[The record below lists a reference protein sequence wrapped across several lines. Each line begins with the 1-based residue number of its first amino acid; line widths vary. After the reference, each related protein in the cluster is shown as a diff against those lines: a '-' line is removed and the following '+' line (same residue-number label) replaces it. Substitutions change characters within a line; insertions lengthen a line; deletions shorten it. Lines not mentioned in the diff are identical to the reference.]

1 MCKERLFKCSR
12 RATEPCAYEAR
23 MPVEQQNHV
32 HMKVRVPIEQQN
44 RVQAKDH
51 QGAKAGSV
59 TVTIHS
65 SWD

>member
-1 MCKERLFKCSR
+1 MKDCSNV
-12 RATEPCAYEAR
+12 
-23 MPVEQQNHV
+23 PVEQQNRVHV
-32 HMKVRVPIEQQN
+32 EQQN
-44 RVQAKDH
+44 RVQAKVH